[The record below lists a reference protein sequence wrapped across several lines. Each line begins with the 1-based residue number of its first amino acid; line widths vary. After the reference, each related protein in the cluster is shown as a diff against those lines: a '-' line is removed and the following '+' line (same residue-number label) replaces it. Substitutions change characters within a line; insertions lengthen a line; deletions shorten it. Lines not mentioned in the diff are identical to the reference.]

1 MAFYACIIAIAAF
14 LSVIAA
20 VVFVMLVIGI
30 RKGDRARHL
39 SEAPESV
46 LDALTR
52 SFLGVGVR
60 RGDHEKTTEA
70 DSEPGLSMRTCHCRS
85 SCPSRAGRGL
95 PCR

>member
-1 MAFYACIIAIAAF
+1 MGFSESIIAIAAF

-39 SEAPESV
+39 SDAPDTA

-52 SFLGVGVR
+52 SFLGVGTR
-60 RGDHEKTTEA
+60 RGPDDEN
-70 DSEPGLSMRTCHCRS
+70 
-85 SCPSRAGRGL
+85 
-95 PCR
+95 